1 VWLQCCSKQV
11 LTNCYYIQENCRVR
25 KDNIEM
31 EKAIAERLGYL
42 QRYKV
47 RLQHFLQLSSVFHI
61 VCASVWFITT
71 VRNN

>member
-1 VWLQCCSKQV
+1 
-11 LTNCYYIQENCRVR
+11 VR